1 MVGVML
7 IDQENLFQK
16 AFSKIIDGLEDF
28 RLVGVAESSD
38 EAIALFNEKHP
49 QVVFSDAVI
58 GRESGISICQQIKEM
73 VPSTIVYILTNYC
86 NLNLIRGWMQS
97 GLDEYLLKPVS
108 RNRISSLLLSNVPVV
123 DVKEDAYSWELIE
136 AIDNRDYKKA
146 YDAAQY
152 VTDKV
157 FEKGKTEDRRRLF
170 EEIATDLLY
179 QIPGIDKTQM
189 NYYLQKF
196 ELTGRIMEKK
206 MLCYCWL
213 IDIITEVFRQLC
225 VFKYTHM
232 NQALNYIESHKNY
245 EISITELATTAQISS
260 GYLSRIFKKYY
271 HISVVDYIHLR
282 KLHKAKQYMVK
293 SDMNISDISFLLGY
307 SEAGYF
313 CKVFKKYEGMT
324 PSAFINRYHRKTT
337 MA

>member
-1 MVGVML
+1 MIGVML

-16 AFSKIIDGLEDF
+16 AFRKIIEGLDDF
-28 RLVGVAESSD
+28 MLVGVAESSE
-38 EAIALFNEKHP
+38 EALSLFNEQRP
-49 QVVFSDAVI
+49 QVVFADAVI
-58 GRESGISICQQIKEM
+58 GQESGISICRRIKEL
-73 VPSTIVYILTNYC
+73 VPSTMVYILSSYC
-86 NLNLIRGWMQS
+86 NLNLVRDWMLS

-108 RNRISSLLLSNVPVV
+108 KNKISSLLLSNVQSA
-123 DVKEDAYSWELIE
+123 DVKADSLSWELVA
-136 AIDNRDYKKA
+136 AIDSRDYKKA
-146 YDAAQY
+146 YDAVASVANQ
-152 VTDKV
+152 V
-157 FEKGKTEDRRRLF
+157 FEKTSNVNERRKIF
-170 EEIATDLLY
+170 EEIASDLMF
-179 QIPGIDKTQM
+179 QIPGMDRNQM

-196 ELTGRIMEKK
+196 ELTTRILERN
-206 MLCYCWL
+206 MLSYCWL
-213 IDIITEVFRQLC
+213 IDIMTEVFRQLC

-232 NQALNYIESHKNY
+232 NQALQYIETHKNY
-245 EISITELATTAQISS
+245 EISITELAGKAQISS

-324 PSAFINRYHRKTT
+324 PSAFISQYNKKLS
-337 MA
+337 